1 MIMNVKRWLCACCVM
16 LVLVPAA
23 VADKYDDLGM
33 INVVATDANNLTWEL
48 LDSIYYSTRSKLT
61 REVSRLMNSGRYI
74 ESVAPVVGQGALIVH
89 RPNTQNVKQTFAMAI
104 SSRPYLMKDIKK
116 KFKDGFSVKFLCVD
130 SRMTDAYIVYDRN
143 PQVTKQAFPNKHFEK
158 YTAEGYYLRPLFTYD
173 YTFAQNGQPGGA
185 VVQMDKGYYS
195 TQGATAERLMK
206 DIGTYKDEGW
216 LLSSVTMYNDSY
228 RAFFDKNPLADR
240 QTTLIFSSL
249 DEVKDFIASG
259 ITTNL
264 KVTTQWLTTTSLGRQ
279 QAAERKA
286 ELQNSGSGWGDA
298 LGYFGKAI
306 LSGAQMVN
314 QIKGVGGSSTT
325 TAGTTTVPSA
335 TTSSATKKTKTVT
348 PQKNKTQANFVAY
361 KNYDRAYDGYET
373 QLIKMRSDGKYD
385 PAEVRDIQRKMKDIR
400 AKIAALGYTRAVSDV
415 ESWKP

>member
-1 MIMNVKRWLCACCVM
+1 MNVKRWLCACCVM

-33 INVVATDANNLTWEL
+33 INVVAADENNLTWEL
-48 LDSIYYSTRSKLT
+48 LDSIYYTTQTKLT
-61 REVSRLMNSGRYI
+61 REVRRLMDSGRYI

-89 RPNTQNVKQTFAMAI
+89 RPNTQNVKQTFSIAT
-104 SSRPYLMKDIKK
+104 SSHSFLQKDIKK
-116 KFKDGFSVKFLCVD
+116 KFKDGFSVKYLCVG
-130 SRMTDAYIVYDRN
+130 SRSDAYIVYDRN
-143 PQVTKQAFPNKHFEK
+143 PQVTKQAFPDKHFEK
-158 YTAEGYYLRPLFTYD
+158 YSAEGYYLRPLFTYD
-173 YTFAQNGQPGGA
+173 YTFAQNGQPGGS
-185 VVQMDKGYYS
+185 VEQMDKGYYS

-206 DIGTYKDEGW
+206 DIEKYKDEGW

-240 QTTLIFSSL
+240 QTTLVFSSIG
-249 DEVKDFIASG
+249 EVRDFIASG

-279 QAAERKA
+279 QEAEHKA

-314 QIKGVGGSSTT
+314 QIKGVGGSSTST
-325 TAGTTTVPSA
+325 TGTTVTPSA
-335 TTSSATKKTKTVT
+335 TTSSTMPKKKTVT
-348 PQKNKTQANFVAY
+348 ARKVKTQANFVAY

-400 AKIAALGYTRAVSDV
+400 AKIAALGFTRAVSDV